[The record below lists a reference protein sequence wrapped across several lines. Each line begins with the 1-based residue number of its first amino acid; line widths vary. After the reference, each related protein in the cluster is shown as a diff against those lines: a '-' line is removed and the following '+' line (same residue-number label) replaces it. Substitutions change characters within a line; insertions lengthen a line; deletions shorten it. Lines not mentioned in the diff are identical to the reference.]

1 METTDGPRYIT
12 PDALLGLRFGAGP
25 RPTWDT
31 AILCFRGDTG
41 GEALV
46 RKLNARPVGTK
57 VLYGLE
63 ESRERPFVHEA
74 ALGGLRIVLVGR
86 CLWGAPQ
93 TAILVEELAGLG
105 IRTILGFGVAGSLVS
120 ELGKGTQIVAARGL
134 VTDGTSR
141 AYTSAADVGP
151 DAGLAAT
158 LATTATALGVAMT
171 PVTVATVDALYRET
185 PAAVRRWLAL
195 GAEAINMETAPLY
208 AASAVCGVRSL
219 WLGHVSDT
227 LSLETHAW
235 ESWQRPIAM
244 TDVTVALTVGLLER
258 LE

>member
-93 TAILVEELAGLG
+93 TAILVEELACLG

-120 ELGKGTQIVAARGL
+120 ALGKGTQIVAARGL
-134 VTDGTSR
+134 VTRG
-141 AYTSAADVGP
+141 
-151 DAGLAAT
+151 
-158 LATTATALGVAMT
+158 
-171 PVTVATVDALYRET
+171 
-185 PAAVRRWLAL
+185 AVRID
-195 GAEAINMETAPLY
+195 GAAAPDV
-208 AASAVCGVRSL
+208 AAWVAGATGVEYRVRST
-219 WLGHVSDT
+219 GT
-227 LSLETHAW
+227 
-235 ESWQRPIAM
+235 
-244 TDVTVALTVGLLER
+244 G
-258 LE
+258 